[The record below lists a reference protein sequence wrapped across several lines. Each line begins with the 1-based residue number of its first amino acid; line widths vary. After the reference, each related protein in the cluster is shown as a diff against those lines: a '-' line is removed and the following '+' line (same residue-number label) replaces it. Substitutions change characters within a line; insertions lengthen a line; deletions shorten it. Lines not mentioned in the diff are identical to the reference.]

1 MFVVLDRMGREND
14 LLVMVSMLF
23 QGTKVAI
30 CLNVGI
36 TSTFK
41 IEREGGTNQ
50 GALIGPLSLH
60 FGG

>member
-1 MFVVLDRMGREND
+1 MFVVMDRMGREND
-14 LLVMVSMLF
+14 LLVMVNMLF

-41 IEREGGTNQ
+41 IEREGGD
-50 GALIGPLSLH
+50 
-60 FGG
+60 